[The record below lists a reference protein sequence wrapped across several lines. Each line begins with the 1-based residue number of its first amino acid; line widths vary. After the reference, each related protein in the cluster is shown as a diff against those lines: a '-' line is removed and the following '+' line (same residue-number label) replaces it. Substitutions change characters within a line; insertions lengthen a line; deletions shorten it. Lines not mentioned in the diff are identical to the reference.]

1 MAKMGIFASKLLV
14 FNTKKVDYNNKSGRF
29 YRLLL
34 FLRIKIM
41 SKDFTSVKSS
51 LDKKLQLRHTPITKK
66 IDNFVLQVGEIFNW
80 FWVILIAV
88 IILNV
93 VLRYVFR
100 NGMIELEELQWH
112 LYCIGWLVGLSST
125 YIVDSHVRVD
135 VLSERLSYRKKLWF
149 ELFGILILFLPFVI
163 LVLYYAV
170 PFFELS
176 WTSSE
181 RSTSAN
187 GLPARWFVKGFLVI
201 SFFLLLISG
210 FSRITRI
217 IETLRFGLEVR
228 R

>member
-1 MAKMGIFASKLLV
+1 MA
-14 FNTKKVDYNNKSGRF
+14 N
-29 YRLLL
+29 
-34 FLRIKIM
+34 
-41 SKDFTSVKSS
+41 DFTKLENS
-51 LDKKLQLRHTPITKK
+51 LDKKLQLKHLPITKK
-66 IDNFVLQVGEIFNW
+66 IDAFVIGVGEIFNW
-80 FWVILIAV
+80 LWVILVAV

-93 VLRYVFR
+93 ILRYVFR

-112 LYCIGWLVGLSST
+112 LYCIGWLIGLSST

-135 VLSERLSYRKKLWF
+135 VLSERLDYRKKLWF

-163 LVLYYAV
+163 LVLYYAI

-176 WTSSE
+176 WTTNE

-210 FSRITRI
+210 LSRITRVI
-217 IETLRFGLEVR
+217 ATLRYGLETKK
-228 R
+228 

>member
-1 MAKMGIFASKLLV
+1 MGLFTKKLLV
-14 FNTKKVDYNNKSGRF
+14 FNTLKVYNKVKKQSVLPAAFVFKKNIF
-29 YRLLL
+29 
-34 FLRIKIM
+34 M
-41 SKDFTSVKSS
+41 VKDFTSVESS

-66 IDNFVLQVGEIFNW
+66 TDNFVLQIGEIFNW
-80 FWVILIAV
+80 LWVILIAV

-93 VLRYVFR
+93 ILRYVFK

-135 VLSERLSYRKKLWF
+135 VLSERLSYKKKLWF

-176 WTSSE
+176 WASSE

-217 IETLRFGLEVR
+217 IQTLRFGLEDKR
-228 R
+228 